1 MNFLN
6 DDTPTPSYNGENM
19 EHGEPFQEWL
29 TFQHVKESSRR
40 SQKNTEQHLKNCKT
54 TLASVKFMI
63 LQEERDWAKIASMG
77 DFQDKNHCS
86 PKRIQRLDTCFPKK
100 HPDDLQDKFFCGLTK

>member
-77 DFQDKNHCS
+77 DFQDKKS
-86 PKRIQRLDTCFPKK
+86 L
-100 HPDDLQDKFFCGLTK
+100 LTKENTKTRHMFSKKTS